1 MVWRYWRLALGLD
14 IYVTHKCCKVRR
26 LGADSLYFSTLFHQP
41 CENMELI
48 RGLHNLRPQHQGNA
62 ITIGNFDGVH
72 RGHQAMLAA
81 LKVHA
86 DALQLPL
93 MVICFEPQPQEFL
106 AADQAPARL
115 MTWRDKVEALSAAG
129 VDRVLLIRFDARFRA
144 YSAQDFIESLLVQAL
159 GCRYLYVGDDFRF
172 GCDRSGDLAALKAA
186 GERFNFTV
194 GQLPTITDSG
204 ERISSTRLRAA
215 VVQADFVQAEALA
228 GRPFAV
234 TGRVVHGD
242 KIGRTLGLPTA
253 NILMRRQ
260 VLPLRG
266 VFAVEVYGV
275 DAAQPEKAFPGVANV
290 GSRPTVQG
298 IQARCETYLL
308 NFSGDLYGRRLHVVF
323 RHKLRDEQRFPSL
336 DALKTAIEADIAA
349 GHDYFAV

>member
-1 MVWRYWRLALGLD
+1 
-14 IYVTHKCCKVRR
+14 
-26 LGADSLYFSTLFHQP
+26 
-41 CENMELI
+41 MELI

-72 RGHQAMLAA
+72 RGHQAVLAA
-81 LKVHA
+81 LKVQA
-86 DALQLPL
+86 EALQLPL

-106 AADQAPARL
+106 AAEQAPARL
-115 MTWRDKVEALSAAG
+115 MTWREKVEALAAAG

-144 YSAQDFIESLLVQAL
+144 YSAQEFIESLLVKAL
-159 GCRYLYVGDDFRF
+159 GCRYLFVGDDFRF
-172 GCDRSGDLAALKAA
+172 GCDRSGDHAALVAA
-186 GERFNFTV
+186 GARFGFTV
-194 GQLPTITDSG
+194 GQLPTITETG

-215 VVQADFVQAEALA
+215 VAQSDFVLAEALA

-234 TGRVVHGD
+234 SGRVVHGD
-242 KIGRTLGLPTA
+242 KIGRSLGLPTA
-253 NILMRRQ
+253 NLLMRRQ

-266 VFAVEVYGV
+266 VFAVEVYGA
-275 DAAQPEKAFPGVANV
+275 DPQQPELAFSGVANV

-298 IQARCETYLL
+298 VQARCETYLL
-308 NFSGDLYGRRLHVVF
+308 NFNADLYGRRLRVVF

-336 DALKTAIEADIAA
+336 EALKAAIEADVAA